1 MSKGKHAHSAL
12 RHRRLTVIA
21 LVAGVAMLAAG
32 GTAYAA
38 VRYDDSNARQ
48 IMPGVTVAGVDVGGM
63 NRAEAVKAVRLTARE
78 SLDSE
83 LDVEAAGESWTVTA
97 GELGLRANVAGAV
110 DRAIK
115 ASDSMGLFS
124 RVYHRI
130 TNESVDKA
138 VELGF
143 KSDKKDIE
151 SFVADVTDTV
161 TQEPTDA
168 AVVVE
173 GGDIQ
178 FRRAQTGRTLDT
190 KAALTQM
197 RMALERQQTQV
208 KLPVETVKPEVA
220 EADLGY
226 TILVSRE
233 SNSLRVYKG
242 FDIARTYG
250 VATGTSEFPTPT
262 GAFEIINKV
271 ENPTWVNPD
280 PTGWGS
286 GLPASIPPGPG
297 NPLGTRALY
306 LDAPGIRI
314 HGTYAE
320 DSIGTAAS
328 HGCIRMRIAD
338 SEELYP
344 IIPIGTPVYVY

>member
-1 MSKGKHAHSAL
+1 MSKGKHARSAL
-12 RHRRLTVIA
+12 RHRRLAVIA
-21 LVAGVAMLAAG
+21 IVCGVALLVAG

-38 VRYDDSNARQ
+38 KRYDDSNARE
-48 IMPGVTVAGVDVGGM
+48 IMPGVSVAGVDVGGM
-63 NRAEAVKAVRLTARE
+63 TRSEAIKAVKQKAQE
-78 SLDSE
+78 SLESE
-83 LDVEAAGESWTVTA
+83 LDVQAAGESWTVTA
-97 GELGLRANVAGAV
+97 GELGLRANVTGAV

-115 ASDSMGLFS
+115 ASDSMGFFS

-143 KSDKKDIE
+143 KSDKKDID
-151 SFVADVTDTV
+151 SFVEDVTKEV
-161 TQEPTDA
+161 TQEPADA

-173 GGDIQ
+173 GSDIQ
-178 FRRAQTGRTLDT
+178 FHHSQAGRTLDT
-190 KAALTQM
+190 KGATALM
-197 RMALERQQTQV
+197 RTALVKQQTQV
-208 KLPVETVKPEVA
+208 KLPVETVKPEVS

-226 TILVSRE
+226 TLVVSRS
-233 SNSLRVYKG
+233 SNTLKVYKG
-242 FDIARTYG
+242 FDVVRTYG
-250 VATGTSEFPTPT
+250 VATGTPDHPTPT
-262 GAFEIINKV
+262 GAFHVINKV

-280 PTGWGS
+280 PTGWGA

-314 HGTYAE
+314 HGTYSD

-328 HGCIRMRIAD
+328 HGCIRMHISD

-344 IIPIGTPVYVY
+344 LIPIGTPVYVY